1 MQEVSWRHLL
11 ALEHNDLHSCPVSLS
26 SCGKEGH
33 FAKDCEEP
41 EKCRRCGE
49 EGHKVADCTQ
59 EMKTRVIEDEDGT
72 KREIYVPK
80 EMEDDKLFDQG
91 IGSGIN
97 FDKFDNIPVSLS
109 LKCQL

>member
-1 MQEVSWRHLL
+1 M
-11 ALEHNDLHSCPVSLS
+11 
-26 SCGKEGH
+26 
-33 FAKDCEEP
+33 
-41 EKCRRCGE
+41 
-49 EGHKVADCTQ
+49 ADCTQ

-97 FDKFDNIPVSLS
+97 FDKFDNIPVSLNFENVNGLVRFIS
-109 LKCQL
+109 RNPGTTCLSKCTVE